1 MSRRDRDR
9 LLTAAKWGVL
19 LCVFVGLVV
28 VGLAIRDWEHQRIAE
43 VVVERLRAG
52 GGR

>member
-1 MSRRDRDR
+1 MSRRDKSR
-9 LLTAAKWGVL
+9 LATVGLWG
-19 LCVFVGLVV
+19 LCIVAITVLVV